1 MTQQVELLKEID
13 VLPPKYFG
21 EVLDFIGYLR
31 YKEQLETAPVKRSR
45 MTAEEETEYFNQNAE
60 WLNREAM
67 DVLSYQVDIWSA
79 DRPAS
84 AEVLES

>member
-21 EVLDFIGYLR
+21 EVR
-31 YKEQLETAPVKRSR
+31 LETAPAKRSR
-45 MTAEEETEYFNQNAE
+45 MTAEEETEYINQNAE